1 MTAQEQLAQQ
11 EITRQM
17 QFGNENGYNNGFFL
31 NSGFDLWMMDIFMDR
46 V

>member
-17 QFGNENGYNNGFFL
+17 QFGNENGYNNGFF
-31 NSGFDLWMMDIFMDR
+31 S
-46 V
+46 